1 MNVVVLYFSPYDKLL
16 CLFTNCK
23 VMNKIISLYIVL
35 TRPPLKFYTNVC
47 TVRQYLTIEN
57 Q

>member
-35 TRPPLKFYTNVC
+35 TRPPEILYKRLHRSPIFN
-47 TVRQYLTIEN
+47 N
-57 Q
+57 

>member
-16 CLFTNCK
+16 YLFTNCK

-35 TRPPLKFYTNVC
+35 TSPPLNFYTNVC

>member
-35 TRPPLKFYTNVC
+35 TRPPEIFIQTFAPFAN
-47 TVRQYLTIEN
+47 I
-57 Q
+57 

>member
-35 TRPPLKFYTNVC
+35 TNTL
-47 TVRQYLTIEN
+47 LILM
-57 Q
+57 

>member
-23 VMNKIISLYIVL
+23 VMNKIIKPVYSFNK
-35 TRPPLKFYTNVC
+35 TP
-47 TVRQYLTIEN
+47 
-57 Q
+57 